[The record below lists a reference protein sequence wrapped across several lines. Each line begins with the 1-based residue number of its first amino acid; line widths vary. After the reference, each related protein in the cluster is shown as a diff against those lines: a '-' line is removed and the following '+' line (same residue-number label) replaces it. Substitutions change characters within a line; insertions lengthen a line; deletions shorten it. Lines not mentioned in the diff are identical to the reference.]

1 MAFSQRGQLLTKQ
14 GARPSQTFATRA
26 FLGLWIS
33 FSWAPCA
40 FSSLTSIR
48 AVYGIGIWCWPK
60 AYIRKKQKYFDIW
73 RGFLSSLGRGCNSK
87 DYSVTVI
94 QASPPWAQSWSGLT
108 LKDTK
113 SINHSNLNLPLL
125 RNLKEDSLP
134 KSKHHLLSA
143 ASSHHLLL
151 PHPHSPLSPQTPL
164 SYS

>member
-1 MAFSQRGQLLTKQ
+1 MWSVTDETRGKAKPDTCYQSLSGSLNQLL
-14 GARPSQTFATRA
+14 
-26 FLGLWIS
+26 
-33 FSWAPCA
+33 WAPCA
-40 FSSLTSIR
+40 FSSLTSIC

-60 AYIRKKQKYFDIW
+60 AYIRKKQNYFDIL
-73 RGFLSSLGRGCNSK
+73 RGFLSSLGKGCNSK

-94 QASPPWAQSWSGLT
+94 QASTPWAQSWSGIT

-113 SINHSNLNLPLL
+113 SINHSNLNSPLL

-134 KSKHHLLSA
+134 KSKHHLSA
-143 ASSHHLLL
+143 ASSHHILL